1 MYNERVGLTTAP
13 PPGAPPGA
21 PPRAAGSLSCCG
33 RPTPI
38 NVHWWLAVGTLLT
51 SVACA
56 AIIILSLISI
66 FGNFNLLAFIV
77 GCYLAF
83 QAILLGFS
91 ALWAR
96 QWVANYFGFLNYPF
110 GSGSLLL
117 LIGASMLG
125 FGTTGQIAGGF
136 AIAWGVISIICHFWM
151 RGAGCAFNTSII
163 K

>member
-1 MYNERVGLTTAP
+1 
-13 PPGAPPGA
+13 
-21 PPRAAGSLSCCG
+21 
-33 RPTPI
+33 
-38 NVHWWLAVGTLLT
+38 
-51 SVACA
+51 
-56 AIIILSLISI
+56 
-66 FGNFNLLAFIV
+66 
-77 GCYLAF
+77 F

>member
-1 MYNERVGLTTAP
+1 M
-13 PPGAPPGA
+13 
-21 PPRAAGSLSCCG
+21 
-33 RPTPI
+33 
-38 NVHWWLAVGTLLT
+38 HWWLAVGTLLT

-56 AIIILSLISI
+56 AIIILSLIEI
-66 FGNFNLLAFIV
+66 FGNFNMLAFIV

-83 QAILLGFS
+83 QSLLLGFS

-96 QWVANYFGFLNYPF
+96 QWVSTYFGFLNYPF